1 MLRSTIIS
9 SLIVLFFGQF
19 LIAQDID
26 LDIKRTVYNRYNIV
40 GAQANTN
47 GFGAMYRYGKR
58 ITGFKNHLFTATVAN
73 FKYAKEEK
81 FYSSVVNSKGYYY
94 GKINSLFFFRLT
106 YGKQIEKFSKELK
119 RGVAVS
125 YLWNVGLSN
134 ALLKPYYIKV
144 IKSLGDATTR
154 YTEPFNPEDPY
165 HNQIYI
171 TGPGAFYLGLSRLGW
186 QPGLNL
192 NGAVNFEY
200 SPRDAGVSAVEIG
213 FNLDAFYN
221 TLPVLAYTNQNRVFL
236 TFYAT
241 AFIGSKKF

>member
-81 FYSSVVNSKGYYY
+81 FYSSVVNSKRLSSMDKNHKG
-94 GKINSLFFFRLT
+94 GLASSLDKL
-106 YGKQIEKFSKELK
+106 EK
-119 RGVAVS
+119 V
-125 YLWNVGLSN
+125 
-134 ALLKPYYIKV
+134 
-144 IKSLGDATTR
+144 
-154 YTEPFNPEDPY
+154 
-165 HNQIYI
+165 
-171 TGPGAFYLGLSRLGW
+171 
-186 QPGLNL
+186 
-192 NGAVNFEY
+192 GAVL
-200 SPRDAGVSAVEIG
+200 PLPTP
-213 FNLDAFYN
+213 NLH
-221 TLPVLAYTNQNRVFL
+221 VLHFCTSQ
-236 TFYAT
+236 
-241 AFIGSKKF
+241 